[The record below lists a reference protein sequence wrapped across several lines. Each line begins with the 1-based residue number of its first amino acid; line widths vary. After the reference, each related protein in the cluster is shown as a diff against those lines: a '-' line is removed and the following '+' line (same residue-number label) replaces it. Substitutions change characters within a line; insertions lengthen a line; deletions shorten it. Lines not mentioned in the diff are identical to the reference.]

1 MKKTLITLSL
11 FFIALNISAQNSI
24 FQYKVKDASG
34 QMTSLSPYEG
44 QVILIVNTATQCGF
58 TPQYSELEAL
68 YQKYKSKG
76 FIILDFPCNQFG
88 GQAPGSYED
97 IHKYCTAKYDIH
109 FPQFSKID
117 VNGVNAD
124 PLFVYLK
131 TERGFQGFGNDAK
144 GKFMDRMLRKKDPNY
159 DKTPDIKWNFTKFL
173 IDKRGRVVARFEPT
187 QPIADVEK
195 AIVELLK

>member
-24 FQYKVKDASG
+24 FQHKVKDASG

-76 FIILDFPCNQFG
+76 FVILDFPCNQFG
-88 GQAPGSYED
+88 GQAPGLSL
-97 IHKYCTAKYDIH
+97 IHI
-109 FPQFSKID
+109 
-117 VNGVNAD
+117 
-124 PLFVYLK
+124 
-131 TERGFQGFGNDAK
+131 
-144 GKFMDRMLRKKDPNY
+144 
-159 DKTPDIKWNFTKFL
+159 
-173 IDKRGRVVARFEPT
+173 
-187 QPIADVEK
+187 
-195 AIVELLK
+195 

>member
-24 FQYKVKDASG
+24 FQHKVKDASG

-76 FIILDFPCNQFG
+76 LVILDFPCNQFG

-159 DKTPDIKWNFTKFL
+159 DKTPDIKWM
-173 IDKRGRVVARFEPT
+173 
-187 QPIADVEK
+187 
-195 AIVELLK
+195 